1 MTGKFRS
8 GPRDDA
14 PYGILPAWLAAGQ
27 ARASSGHPGP
37 AARSSCRR
45 LRGDAGKSALTAEF
59 RLSRLDP
66 FEKQRRQPLDSQ
78 EVSPRGYPPLHDH
91 DPNTGDQNAT
101 NAVLNDTIDNNTVFV
116 PGSLQTTPIARN
128 DSYSTVGNVQLT
140 PVGSSVLQ
148 NDSDPDGSGGL
159 SVTAHNPIS
168 LNGGTVSMSVNGSFD
183 RDSAGAPLRHIEY
196 TP

>member
-1 MTGKFRS
+1 M
-8 GPRDDA
+8 
-14 PYGILPAWLAAGQ
+14 
-27 ARASSGHPGP
+27 
-37 AARSSCRR
+37 RSSAGSRSTRR
-45 LRGDAGKSALTAEF
+45 RSPPGDTLRYTITI
-59 RLSRLDP
+59 
-66 FEKQRRQPLDSQ
+66 Q
-78 EVSPRGYPPLHDH
+78 
-91 DPNTGDQNAT
+91 NTGDQNAT